1 MDYLNKKYP
10 ILSQKNILGSS
21 QVGINAPI
29 VVFLMDR
36 IMISDNKIT
45 REESDTLDELAEK
58 YGELFG
64 FGSFTFQ
71 AELMRIGQI
80 YENYISL
87 SEDARMVSEAI
98 DFVSNEFSQKQKL
111 AIIHILEELAISD
124 SVLNNKEL
132 AILFSIVEA
141 FTEERDE
148 IIKNFAR
155 IYERIIK
162 VKSTE
167 HQMAKALIYLMNL
180 IQEDPKSVKLSVLGR
195 PDPTI
200 EGAIPPILLTDEE
213 FADWVILFSFLRGA
227 KYKNALMHQTR
238 IYWNLGKTTDGKIM
252 QAQKGLI
259 RLFKPENSKDNQFE
273 EAISFTKKWVQVLRK
288 GTGNVNM
295 VDETIF
301 QIIIFGDEEGPS
313 FLPDFTKKDIW
324 KITCKKISSGYE
336 VHAFDFP
343 DDKNTYWCPETY
355 KELSKKILSEECW
368 VNGEFP
374 TESSLREK
382 FIKCEIVKYDS

>member
-1 MDYLNKKYP
+1 MDHFNKKYP
-10 ILSQKNILGSS
+10 ILSQKNILGPSKL
-21 QVGINAPI
+21 GIYTPI

-36 IMISDNKIT
+36 IIISDNKVT
-45 REESDTLDELAEK
+45 PEESKSFDKLAEQ

-71 AELMRIGQI
+71 AESMRIDEI
-80 YENYISL
+80 YGNYITI

-98 DFVSNEFSQKQKL
+98 DFTANEFDHAQKV
-111 AIIHILEELAISD
+111 AIIDILEELAISD

-132 AILFSIVEA
+132 SILFSIVEA
-141 FTEERDE
+141 HTEDRDE
-148 IIKNFAR
+148 IIKVFAR

-162 VKSTE
+162 SKNTE
-167 HQMAKALIYLMNL
+167 HQMAKALMYLMNL

-227 KYKNALMHQTR
+227 KYKKALMHQTR
-238 IYWNLGKTTDGKIM
+238 IYWNMGKTTDGKIM

-259 RLFKPENSKDNQFE
+259 KLFKPENSKDNQFE
-273 EAISFTKKWVQVLRK
+273 EAISFTKKWVQVIRE
-288 GTGNVNM
+288 GTGNVKM

-324 KITCKKISSGYE
+324 KITCKKISSGIE
-336 VHAFDFP
+336 VHAFDFS
-343 DDKNTYWCPETY
+343 DDKNTFWCPETY
-355 KELSKKILSEECW
+355 KELSKRTSSEEGW
-368 VNGEFP
+368 LNGEFP
-374 TESSLREK
+374 IDSSLREK
-382 FIKCEIVKYDS
+382 FIKRERGKYDS